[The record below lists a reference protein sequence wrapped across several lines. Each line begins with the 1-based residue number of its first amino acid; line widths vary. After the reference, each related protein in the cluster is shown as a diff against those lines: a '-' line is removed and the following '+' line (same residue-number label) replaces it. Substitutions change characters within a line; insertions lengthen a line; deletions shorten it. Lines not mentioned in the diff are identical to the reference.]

1 MMSHK
6 LHSSPG
12 RQSTAPLPDGISRK
26 GAFTTRLPQP
36 AVYHVGFVKYN
47 IAQFSYPLSFRGQV
61 CETQGPLPCF
71 GAGRDVVGII
81 IGIISEKLIIA
92 YYAASSIG

>member
-1 MMSHK
+1 
-6 LHSSPG
+6 
-12 RQSTAPLPDGISRK
+12 LPW
-26 GAFTTRLPQP
+26 
-36 AVYHVGFVKYN
+36 
-47 IAQFSYPLSFRGQV
+47 
-61 CETQGPLPCF
+61 